1 MTDPD
6 ITPTLGLIPAAVRTV
21 VRLLAPSA
29 PARVTGDQELVGDL
43 GYHSLALAEL
53 GFTLEDL
60 FALEPITP
68 EQAMSLSSID
78 DLIELIRGAIH
89 SAQGKPPSVNDLE
102 LVCAQ
107 YGATWDPEEA
117 ATAEDHRPVQRGHPE
132 RPCTPS

>member
-6 ITPTLGLIPAAVRTV
+6 VTPTLGLIPAAVRTV

-29 PARVTGDQELVGDL
+29 PTRVTGDQELIGDL

-68 EQAMSLSSID
+68 EQAMSLGSVD
-78 DLIELIRGAIH
+78 DIIELIRGAIY
-89 SAQGKPPSVNDLE
+89 SCQGKSPSVDDLE

-107 YGATWDPEEA
+107 YGAVWDPEET
-117 ATAEDHRPVQRGHPE
+117 ATA
-132 RPCTPS
+132 